1 MDFNNIFDWLFD
13 FLADILQWVVDL
25 LPDSPFDK
33 LDITVI
39 EPYMGYINWFIPFDF
54 ILSTLTAWLVAVSG
68 YYFWSVI
75 LRWIKAVD

>member
-1 MDFNNIFDWLFD
+1 MDFNNIFDWLFG

-25 LPDSPFDK
+25 LPDSPFNK

-54 ILSTLTAWLVAVSG
+54 ILSTLTAWLVAVAG

-75 LRWIKAVD
+75 LRWIKAID